1 MGTTMKSKLIIAAG
15 LLSMV
20 AACVAGPDG
29 GTPAYFNGADN
40 SGYYD
45 STYYNGRYDADGY
58 NRTHNY
64 GRAYVL
70 GTPVEQTAG
79 NNHADDSRRY
89 L

>member
-1 MGTTMKSKLIIAAG
+1 MKPKLIIAAG

-20 AACVAGPDG
+20 AACAAGPDG
-29 GTPAYFNGADN
+29 GTPAYFNSAD
-40 SGYYD
+40 SYYD

-58 NRTHNY
+58 NRTHNF

-79 NNHADDSRRY
+79 DNHADDSRRS

>member
-1 MGTTMKSKLIIAAG
+1 MGTMMKSKLIVAAG
-15 LLSMV
+15 LVSMV
-20 AACVAGPDG
+20 AACISGPDG
-29 GTPAYFNGADN
+29 GTPAYFNSAENG
-40 SGYYD
+40 GYYD

-58 NRTHNY
+58 NHTHSY

-79 NNHADDSRRY
+79 DNHADDSRRS